1 MGNSDSFGTGS
12 QNPKPLND
20 KSAHGYRLFP
30 TANQQPHLSPKTLQ
44 QQTLHRNTS
53 FKKRRSVSLDDSSR
67 PHGVARMPFSRPSDA
82 PAPRLQDVPANRMKA
97 SKTDGQ
103 DRNCTSNKYGSL
115 AKADSPKVQAPKVL
129 SYKPKISE
137 DASHGRSSS
146 APDGMR
152 AEMRTR
158 KPTGLAHMT
167 NAAISTSAKAVRG
180 LGSTWYNPH
189 DSTIGGPSRQD
200 SQRRYN
206 RHDPIQE
213 KPLPPPPPRDQAA
226 LDPYHNRSHST
237 PLSPGPG
244 SSFYSG
250 ARSASVTG
258 LTPLVTP
265 SSLDPSRKS
274 YFPLSSDAQIRQL
287 IGFSPIEDDEN
298 ESAESHI
305 PFKSQDVNASVILGP
320 PKQKKPVDVP
330 AMTVQAKPA
339 DKNVANKTDHGSLEN
354 AQPAETSQ
362 PAFAPA
368 APAGLARP
376 SLPSPTLSQASTA
389 MVPAALRITGPKR
402 SASVSATL
410 DRKPLPMQARLR
422 AADDVHSPQTFSN
435 AITPRDSEVATTLS
449 VLSELTVQT
458 DNLHARYASLREDRQ
473 TLLTAISQGLR
484 EQRAGPDYVNTI
496 FDQHMSL
503 ATVCSSMDICVAKLK
518 VVARRKDNLVKSL
531 TTQTSQTAKKPSLS
545 SINEQKSTPVP
556 TSARSTPAPSSS
568 HKTSLS
574 TSFSLQPLK
583 SNPVH
588 EVSRPAAPD
597 AMQRFR
603 ANLDI
608 DYDTDD
614 STAPRRMNIKGAKA
628 AKILGL
634 ALEPE
639 TSPEPRSSESSQF
652 NSLHPAQNLK
662 ANHSTTSL
670 DRELFTRAPSP
681 VPAAAPAPA
690 PDRPLPARPSIRMKQ
705 RDHVPTP
712 LPLRP
717 IEKSVVEKPT
727 HTAQHSVDDGT
738 VSSRAST
745 PAEDRGAETPLEE
758 CPAFDAKSPGMQTV
772 HVYFPES
779 LSLAPSIHSSTFS
792 EIGEDELLEY
802 YGYLR

>member
-1 MGNSDSFGTGS
+1 MGNGDSFGMGS
-12 QNPKPLND
+12 QNPKPSND
-20 KSAHGYRLFP
+20 KSTHGYRLFP
-30 TANQQPHLSPKTLQ
+30 TSNQQPHLSPKTLQ
-44 QQTLHRNTS
+44 QQTLHRNGS

-97 SKTDGQ
+97 SKAEGQ
-103 DRNCTSNKYGSL
+103 DRNFQ
-115 AKADSPKVQAPKVL
+115 SPKIL

-152 AEMRTR
+152 GEMRTR

-167 NAAISTSAKAVRG
+167 NAAISSSAKAVRG
-180 LGSTWYNPH
+180 LGGTWYNPH

-206 RHDPIQE
+206 RQDPIQE
-213 KPLPPPPPRDQAA
+213 KPLPPPPPREQT

-250 ARSASVTG
+250 ARSASITG

-298 ESAESHI
+298 EPAESHSRG
-305 PFKSQDVNASVILGP
+305 KSRDLDASMIMGP
-320 PKQKKPVDVP
+320 SKHQEPVELP
-330 AMTVQAKPA
+330 AISIQTKPA
-339 DKNVANKTDHGSLEN
+339 DKHVANKAHHGSPET
-354 AQPAETSQ
+354 AEPVVTSQ
-362 PAFAPA
+362 PVFAPA
-368 APAGLARP
+368 APASLARP

-410 DRKPLPMQARLR
+410 DRRPLPMQARVR
-422 AADDVHSPQTFSN
+422 AADDVHSTQSFSN
-435 AITPRDSEVATTLS
+435 TIASRDSEVSTTLS

-458 DNLHARYASLREDRQ
+458 ENLHARYASLREDRQ
-473 TLLTAISQGLR
+473 TLLTAISQGLK

-531 TTQTSQTAKKPSLS
+531 TTQTPQTAKKPSLS
-545 SINEQKSTPVP
+545 SINEQKPTPVP
-556 TSARSTPAPSSS
+556 TSARSTPAHSSS

-588 EVSRPAAPD
+588 EVSRPAPSD

-603 ANLDI
+603 SNLDI

-614 STAPRRMNIKGAKA
+614 SSAPRRMNIKGAKA

-652 NSLHPAQNLK
+652 NSIHPTHNLK

-681 VPAAAPAPA
+681 LPAPAPAPAPA
-690 PDRPLPARPSIRMKQ
+690 PDRPLPARPSIRMKK

-717 IEKSVVEKPT
+717 TEKSVVEKPS
-727 HTAQHSVDDGT
+727 HTAQRSVDDST

-772 HVYFPES
+772 HVYFPDS
-779 LSLAPSIHSSTFS
+779 LSIVAPSIHSSTFS

>member
-1 MGNSDSFGTGS
+1 MGNIDRLGTGS
-12 QNPKPLND
+12 QNPKPVND
-20 KSAHGYRLFP
+20 KSGYRLFP

-44 QQTLHRNTS
+44 QQTLQRNTS

-97 SKTDGQ
+97 SRADGH
-103 DRNCTSNKYGSL
+103 DRTCTSNNYARSDKT
-115 AKADSPKVQAPKVL
+115 DSPKVQTPKVF
-129 SYKPKISE
+129 SYRPRISE

-152 AEMRTR
+152 AEMRAR

-167 NAAISTSAKAVRG
+167 NAAINSSAKAVRG
-180 LGSTWYNPH
+180 LGGTWYNPH

-200 SQRRYN
+200 SRRQYN
-206 RHDPIQE
+206 RHDPTQE
-213 KPLPPPPPRDQAA
+213 KPLPPPPPRDQTA

-237 PLSPGPG
+237 PLSPGPK
-244 SSFYSG
+244 SSFHTG
-250 ARSASVTG
+250 ARSASVTA

-274 YFPLSSDAQIRQL
+274 YFPLSSDHQIRQL
-287 IGFSPIEDDEN
+287 IGFSPIEDDEDQPAQLHSRDKSQGSNASETLPSSRYHSPPDVPAITIQN
-298 ESAESHI
+298 ESAYKH
-305 PFKSQDVNASVILGP
+305 VT
-320 PKQKKPVDVP
+320 KKTHV
-330 AMTVQAKPA
+330 
-339 DKNVANKTDHGSLEN
+339 GS
-354 AQPAETSQ
+354 PETSQ
-362 PAFAPA
+362 PAFVPPVPA
-368 APAGLARP
+368 IPVRP

-389 MVPAALRITGPKR
+389 MVPAALRVTGPKR

-410 DRKPLPMQARLR
+410 DRRPLPLQAGLR
-422 AADDVHSPQTFSN
+422 AVDDLKSSQASSI
-435 AITPRDSEVATTLS
+435 AATPRDNEVATTLS
-449 VLSELTVQT
+449 VLAELTVQT

-473 TLLTAISQGLR
+473 SLLSAISQGLK

-503 ATVCSSMDICVAKLK
+503 STVCSSMDICLAKLK
-518 VVARRKDNLVKSL
+518 VVARRKDNLVKTL
-531 TTQTSQTAKKPSLS
+531 TPQVTQTATKPSLS
-545 SINEQKSTPVP
+545 SINEQKPTPVP
-556 TSARSTPAPSSS
+556 TSARSTPAYVSS

-574 TSFSLQPLK
+574 TSISLQPLK
-583 SNPVH
+583 SNPIH
-588 EVSRPAAPD
+588 ETVNRPIPSE

-603 ANLDI
+603 SNLDI

-614 STAPRRMNIKGAKA
+614 STAPRRMNVKGAKA

-634 ALEPE
+634 DLEPD
-639 TSPEPRSSESSQF
+639 TSSEPRSPESSQST
-652 NSLHPAQNLK
+652 SLRPTHNLK
-662 ANHSTTSL
+662 SNHSTTSL

-681 VPAAAPAPA
+681 MAAPALAPAPA
-690 PDRPLPARPSIRMKQ
+690 PDRPLPARPSVRMKQ

-717 IEKSVVEKPT
+717 IERSPVEKPS
-727 HTAQHSVDDGT
+727 HTAQRSVDDST

-758 CPAFDAKSPGMQTV
+758 SPAFDAKSPGMQTV
-772 HVYFPES
+772 HVYFPDS
-779 LSLAPSIHSSTFS
+779 LSIVAPSIHSSTFS
-792 EIGEDELLEY
+792 EVGEDELLEY

>member
-1 MGNSDSFGTGS
+1 MGNSDSLGTGS
-12 QNPKPLND
+12 QNPKPTND
-20 KSAHGYRLFP
+20 KSSHGYRLFP
-30 TANQQPHLSPKTLQ
+30 TAPNQQPHVSPKTLQ
-44 QQTLHRNTS
+44 QQTLQRNVS

-82 PAPRLQDVPANRMKA
+82 PAPRLQDVPTHRMKA
-97 SKTDGQ
+97 SKAAGQ
-103 DRNCTSNKYGSL
+103 DRTGKSNDQGYV
-115 AKADSPKVQAPKVL
+115 AKADIPKVQTPKVL
-129 SYKPKISE
+129 SYRPRISE

-167 NAAISTSAKAVRG
+167 NVAISSSAKAVRG
-180 LGSTWYNPH
+180 LGGTWYNPH

-213 KPLPPPPPRDQAA
+213 KPLPPPPPRDQM

-244 SSFYSG
+244 SSFYTG
-250 ARSASVTG
+250 ARSASVTA

-287 IGFSPIEDDEN
+287 IGIDEDELPQFHSRDKPQGT
-298 ESAESHI
+298 SASETLPSSRYQRPEDI
-305 PFKSQDVNASVILGP
+305 
-320 PKQKKPVDVP
+320 P
-330 AMTVQAKPA
+330 AMTVQTGSTDKHITRKPLHGSPEISKPA
-339 DKNVANKTDHGSLEN
+339 
-354 AQPAETSQ
+354 
-362 PAFAPA
+362 FIPA
-368 APAGLARP
+368 APAVPVRP

-410 DRKPLPMQARLR
+410 DRRPLPLQTRLR
-422 AADDVHSPQTFSN
+422 VAEDLKSSHASTDAATQKENET
-435 AITPRDSEVATTLS
+435 ATTLS
-449 VLSELTVQT
+449 VLSELIIQT

-473 TLLTAISQGLR
+473 TLLSQISQGLK

-518 VVARRKDNLVKSL
+518 VVARRKDNLVKTL
-531 TTQTSQTAKKPSLS
+531 TTQTTPAPTKPSLS
-545 SINEQKSTPVP
+545 SINEQKPTPVP
-556 TSARSTPAPSSS
+556 TSARSTPALSSS

-574 TSFSLQPLK
+574 TSFSLQPLR
-583 SNPVH
+583 SNPIH
-588 EVSRPAAPD
+588 EVSRPTQPEPIR
-597 AMQRFR
+597 RFR
-603 ANLDI
+603 PNFDI

-634 ALEPE
+634 SLESE
-639 TSPEPRSSESSQF
+639 TSPEPRSSESSQQS
-652 NSLHPAQNLK
+652 NSLHPANNPK

-681 VPAAAPAPA
+681 LPTSTPAPAPA
-690 PDRPLPARPSIRMKQ
+690 PDRPLPARPSVRMKQ

-717 IEKSVVEKPT
+717 IEKSVVEKSS
-727 HTAQHSVDDGT
+727 HTAQRSVDDST

-758 CPAFDAKSPGMQTV
+758 SPTFDAKSPGMQTV

-779 LSLAPSIHSSTFS
+779 MSLAPSIHSSTFS
-792 EIGEDELLEY
+792 EVGEDELLEY